1 MKMKKYL
8 FSGLI
13 SLLTLLIASGVY
25 AESDFFKIGLSHY
38 TRGEFEIA
46 AAHFEE
52 AKSAEPRNQLVYFY
66 LGNSYYQ
73 LNELDKAI
81 MNYTTGLDLTKD
93 KGKFFYNLGNC
104 YYLKGNYGFA
114 TEMYSKA
121 VLHTPNLFDAYL
133 NAGNA
138 YYRAGNYQKT
148 IINWETYLEKYP
160 QTPQYEN
167 IQRAIA
173 YLKEELTN
181 PQVSSK
187 KIDEKTGL
195 DIDLLGEVLSDL
207 DKFVNQTTNIL
218 ETSEAPIDDLTTQE
232 IER

>member
-1 MKMKKYL
+1 MKSNL
-8 FSGLI
+8 FSI
-13 SLLTLLIASGVY
+13 SIFILALFVSISVY
-25 AESDFFKIGLSHY
+25 AESEFFRIGLSHY

-52 AKSAEPRNQLVYFY
+52 AKNAEPRNQLVYFY

-81 MNYTTGLDLTKD
+81 LNYTTGLDFTQD

-104 YYLKGNYGFA
+104 YYLKGNYSFA

-148 IINWETYLEKYP
+148 IFNWETYLEKYP

-173 YLKEELTN
+173 YLKEELIR
-181 PQVSSK
+181 PQEPSK
-187 KIDEKTGL
+187 NIDENTGL
-195 DIDLLGEVLSDL
+195 DIDLLTEILGDL
-207 DKFVNQTTNIL
+207 DRFVNQTTNIL
-218 ETSEAPIDDLTTQE
+218 ETSEAPIDDLTTQD